1 MYTSEDIFV
10 LSGLEAIR
18 HRPGMF
24 IGSTDKSGLHHL
36 VKELI
41 DNSVDEVLGGFC
53 TRIDVK
59 LFADGS
65 CSVEDNGRGI
75 PFDIHPSYKKPTCE
89 VVMTTLHSGGKFNKK
104 AYSYSGGLHGVG
116 LSCVNAL
123 SEWVHVEIQREEK
136 LYTQQFRRGNPQNK
150 GVIKEMNTGT
160 GTKIHFLPD
169 ARIFRQELD
178 FDPKIIEWRLEELS
192 YLHPTCSFGFS
203 IETKDGWQT
212 NTYTHPHGIQDYV
225 IKKSLA
231 RRPVSQNPMFIQA
244 TSEDLSSWYLQL
256 SLQWTKLYSQE
267 LKNYVNSIEMSGGG
281 VHLDAILVALQK
293 VIQESVIHVSQLSKF
308 HNAELEL
315 RDITE
320 GLTGMLSLLV
330 SEPEFAG
337 QTKDKL
343 TNPNLYEEIEAKALH
358 SLRLYFS
365 QNTNH
370 AESIVQRVYE
380 AYISRV
386 AGSEAGQ
393 RSVLQSTPVIATPEV
408 YKSQFGERSKNWH
421 DSAVW
426 IAHEELL
433 EAHGSFCV
441 MPKES
446 TCLDVCCGSGV
457 VGASFR
463 GRVSKIIGLDI
474 TPEMVALSK
483 ERLDEVV
490 HGTVYDIPFPDNHF
504 EVVSNREVMHLMP
517 DPMKMMTEVFRVLK
531 PGGQFIVGQ
540 IIPFSPIDAP
550 WMFRIFKKKQPL
562 LYHMFLEDD
571 FEKLLTDAG
580 LIDIQRKEKLVW
592 EDIDVWIDTIETSSW
607 HRHEIRDLYH
617 NAPQSVKNVHPFEIL
632 PDGKIQDCWRWLIYS
647 GRKPQS

>member
-1 MYTSEDIFV
+1 MYSSQDIFV

-18 HRPGMF
+18 HRPGMY

-41 DNSVDEVLGGFC
+41 DNAVDEVLGGFC
-53 TRIDVK
+53 SRIEVK
-59 LFADGS
+59 IFADGS

-75 PFDIHPSYKKPTCE
+75 PFDIHPTYQKPTCE
-89 VVMTTLHSGGKFNKK
+89 VVMTTLHSGGKFDKN
-104 AYSYSGGLHGVG
+104 AYAYSGGLHGVG

-123 SEWVHVEIQREEK
+123 SEWVDVDICRNAQR
-136 LYTQQFRRGNPQNK
+136 YTQKFRRGIAEKEGVVASLDQN
-150 GVIKEMNTGT
+150 TT

-169 ARIFRQELD
+169 ARIFRQDLD

-192 YLHPTCSFGFS
+192 YLHPTCSFVLS
-203 IETKDGWQT
+203 METSEGWTQKSHQHPDG
-212 NTYTHPHGIQDYV
+212 ISEYV
-225 IKKSLA
+225 IQKSQA
-231 RRPVSQNPMFIQA
+231 RRPVYLKPLYIEIE
-244 TSEDLSSWYLQL
+244 SEDTKMWKLQL

-267 LKNYVNSIEMSGGG
+267 LKTYVNSIEMSQGG
-281 VHLDAILVALQK
+281 VHLDATLHGLK
-293 VIQESVIHVSQLSKF
+293 NSIQEFSLSLPQLSRF
-308 HNAELEL
+308 HDAVLEI

-320 GLTGMLSLLV
+320 GLTGMLSVLL
-330 SEPEFAG
+330 SDPEFSG

-343 TNPNLYEEIEAKALH
+343 TNADLYEELSTKILSELRVYFQTH
-358 SLRLYFS
+358 SE
-365 QNTNH
+365 H
-370 AESIVQRVYE
+370 AQCIVQRVFE
-380 AYISRV
+380 AYLSRV
-386 AGSEAGQ
+386 AGSEASE
-393 RSVLQSTPVIATPEV
+393 RSALQSTPAIATPEV

-433 EAHGSFCV
+433 EEHGSFCV

-446 TCLDVCCGSGV
+446 ICLDVCCGSGV
-457 VGASFR
+457 VGNSFR

-474 TPEMVALSK
+474 TPEMVELSK
-483 ERLDEVV
+483 ERLDEVI
-490 HGTVYDIPFPDNHF
+490 HGTVFDIPFPDNHF
-504 EVVSNREVMHLMP
+504 EVVCNREVMHLMP
-517 DPMKMMTEVFRVLK
+517 DPMKMMHEVFRVLK

-540 IIPFSPIDAP
+540 IIPFGPIDAP

-580 LIDIQRKEKLVW
+580 LIDIQRKERLVW

-617 NAPQSVKNVHPFEIL
+617 NAPQSVKNVHPFEIV
-632 PDGKIQDCWRWLIYS
+632 PSGKIQDCWRWLIYS
-647 GRKPQS
+647 GRKPK